1 MAAPIADVTCELTSL
16 KVGLSKRRALVKMKA
31 AKPTDIFLFR
41 KDASE
46 ADEVKA
52 LGELQESIDTCSKFR
67 PSISL
72 QHMHVGQSE
81 GWE

>member
-16 KVGLSKRRALVKMKA
+16 KSGPLQTPGTREDEGG
-31 AKPTDIFLFR
+31 KPTDIFLFR

-46 ADEVKA
+46 AGEVKA